1 MGIELDAGTTTL
13 VAIVAGIVVIGI
25 VVAVVVRLA
34 SSRSQVGFPDPGRRG
49 RRAEPNH
56 HDTMTYGAAA
66 IGLTAM
72 DPGSERQE
80 DTSGGSSGGAGTHDS
95 GSSGG
100 GWGGSDGGSSGGDGG
115 GAF

>member
-34 SSRSQVGFPDPGRRG
+34 SGRSPAGSPDPGRRG
-49 RRAEPNH
+49 RRTAPNQ

-66 IGLTAM
+66 IGFAAM
-72 DPGSERQE
+72 DPGSGRQE

-100 GWGGSDGGSSGGDGG
+100 SGGG
-115 GAF
+115 